1 MAITTIIVFIIALL
15 SVAAVYVGVTTV
27 VNKDIRKSAPFSAG
41 LFLVYLLS
49 WATPNDMFW
58 LTDTFVMIGAVG
70 IGTFLAF
77 FLNTK
82 WHVVGFAVAA
92 AVADYYG
99 FDGGLTRKIFVE
111 YQTGEANYLAH
122 IALFIPVGEDVQPL
136 FALGDLVVISTLFA
150 AMLNLRIP
158 KWKIF
163 IAPTFGLMLALITLA
178 AGGSYFGL
186 ALMAASTV
194 LFITFGTLF
203 ALFGAAFYF
212 VFLFLIWPTIN
223 GAS

>member
-1 MAITTIIVFIIALL
+1 
-15 SVAAVYVGVTTV
+15 
-27 VNKDIRKSAPFSAG
+27 
-41 LFLVYLLS
+41 
-49 WATPNDMFW
+49 
-58 LTDTFVMIGAVG
+58 
-70 IGTFLAF
+70 
-77 FLNTK
+77 
-82 WHVVGFAVAA
+82 
-92 AVADYYG
+92 
-99 FDGGLTRKIFVE
+99 
-111 YQTGEANYLAH
+111 
-122 IALFIPVGEDVQPL
+122 LFIPVGEDVQPL

-212 VFLFLIWPTIN
+212 VYLFLIWPTM
-223 GAS
+223 GGT

>member
-1 MAITTIIVFIIALL
+1 MAITTIIVFFIALL

-27 VNKDIRKSAPFSAG
+27 VNKDIKQSAPFSAG

-49 WATPNDMFW
+49 WSTPNDMFW

-77 FLNTK
+77 FLTSK
-82 WHVVGFAVAA
+82 WHVMAFAVAA

-99 FDGGLTRKIFVE
+99 FDGGLTRRVFLE

-122 IALFIPVGEDVQPL
+122 MALFVPVGEEVQPL
-136 FALGDLVVISTLFA
+136 FALGDLVVLSTLFT
-150 AMLNLRIP
+150 AMLNLKIP

-163 IAPTFGLMLALITLA
+163 IAPTFGLMLALVTLA
-178 AGGSYFGL
+178 TGGGSFGL
-186 ALMAASTV
+186 PLMAASTV
-194 LFITFGTLF
+194 LFIQFGTLF
-203 ALFGAAFYF
+203 GIFGAAFYL
-212 VFLFLIWPTIN
+212 VYLFLIWPTMG
-223 GAS
+223 GA